1 MPLPG
6 SLQLYHLLPLLIFM
20 QMMSLY
26 KDPEGKYAF
35 DNRNHDSQDTS
46 VSVMTTKT
54 DKIEPKRVQ
63 ELELKA
69 ATLERVL
76 REHQVS
82 CREESQLCILC
93 LVLVIH
99 L

>member
-1 MPLPG
+1 
-6 SLQLYHLLPLLIFM
+6 
-20 QMMSLY
+20 MMSVY

-46 VSVMTTKT
+46 VSAMATKT
-54 DKIEPKRVQ
+54 DKIEPLNQEYLKRVQ

-82 CREESQLCILC
+82 CREKKRKSIMHVVPCFSDTYLIAHMQ
-93 LVLVIH
+93 
-99 L
+99 